1 MAVDLRS
8 YVFLDS
14 LQPQMAA
21 FIGSTARGFLPLAG
35 DASLWVEISPGIEI
49 NRITDVALKS
59 TKVRPAVQ
67 VVERLFGL
75 LEVHSADQAEVRAA
89 GEAILDA
96 LDVQAEDRWKPMI
109 HSSQIIRRVDA
120 HQTQL
125 INRNR
130 NGMMLIADQTLYVME
145 VEPAAYAVLA
155 ANEAEKAAKI
165 NIVEVRPFGSF
176 GRVYLVARSGT
187 SWPATPQRCKPSRT
201 SPGAWSSPGEKL
213 RASHVPCDT
222 VHSNKEDSI
231 QMAEALGMIET
242 RGFAAVVEAADAMV
256 KAAKVEL
263 VSYEKTG
270 GGYVTAIVRGDVAAC
285 KAAVEA
291 GVRGAEKVGE
301 VVSVHVIPRPHVN
314 IDMVLPLG
322 RREQV
327 LKELGE

>member
-1 MAVDLRS
+1 LCSKPAPDRDKEKTLTVDLRS

-75 LEVHSADQAEVRAA
+75 LEVHSPDQAEVRASGA
-89 GEAILDA
+89 AILEA
-96 LDVQAEDRWKPMI
+96 LGVRAEERWKPRI

-130 NGMMLIADQTLYVME
+130 NGMMLIADQTLYIME

-155 ANEAEKAAKI
+155 ANEAEKAAEI

-176 GRVYLVARSGT
+176 GRVYLG
-187 SWPATPQRCKPSRT
+187 
-201 SPGAWSSPGEKL
+201 GEE
-213 RASHVPCDT
+213 RD
-222 VHSNKEDSI
+222 I
-231 QMAEALGMIET
+231 MAGYT
-242 RGFAAVVEAADAMV
+242 AAVQAIEDITGRTVEA
-256 KAAKVEL
+256 
-263 VSYEKTG
+263 
-270 GGYVTAIVRGDVAAC
+270 
-285 KAAVEA
+285 
-291 GVRGAEKVGE
+291 
-301 VVSVHVIPRPHVN
+301 
-314 IDMVLPLG
+314 
-322 RREQV
+322 RRRD
-327 LKELGE
+327 